1 MGSAGLLR
9 ERSDYQ
15 ELNFNITV
23 TIELAPTLRRRGGIS
38 LENNRLE
45 PICDVSGS
53 AAGVE
58 SRRVLVLVH
67 EEILAMP
74 QGFRL

>member
-15 ELNFNITV
+15 EFDFNITV
-23 TIELAPTLRRRGGIS
+23 TIELARTTRRRGGIS
-38 LENNRLE
+38 LENHRLE
-45 PICDVSGS
+45 PIYSDSGS

-58 SRRVLVLVH
+58 SRRVLVFVH
-67 EEILAMP
+67 QEILAMP
-74 QGFRL
+74 KGFRL